1 MAIAPT
7 LNVPQAKF
15 LAMQYKFKAY
25 VAGFGCLRG
34 STPIVTEFGIMPIQ
48 EITRPMRVLSWSA
61 ENNRFELSLSGGA
74 YPKGVANLYR
84 IVTQRGEFVASGHHR
99 ILCAD
104 GSYRSVDS
112 LDESVKVFASSQSLL
127 LTSLAS
133 VPKSLHAGD
142 QRLNQKLADCL
153 GRYADEARRYGQLL
167 LSAAD
172 NARVSSQQSY
182 DALISDR
189 YGAHV
194 DALLAL
200 EQWHTHPDQQYGRRE
215 SRDFAP
221 RFGHLEVGAQHCE
234 PGERFERAFPC
245 NQPSL
250 RSLLTFCSHQQE
262 QEFCLSRFPAGLAS
276 DAVSGLVRT
285 EIYSGKHGCGHNQLT
300 QPLLKQCGLDVPNR
314 KLHGLEAS
322 KLNSLIETCN
332 ILSVSRLSKAETYFD
347 LQVLDNNCYVTADGA
362 IHHNSGK
369 TWVGCGGICK
379 GMWEHPKINQGY
391 FAPTYPQIRDI
402 FYPTVEE
409 VAYDWGLNV
418 KINEGNKEVHFY
430 AGKQFR
436 GTTICRSMEK
446 PHTIVGFK
454 IGNALIDELD
464 VMPAK
469 KAQLAWRKIIARM
482 RYNVPGLRNGIDVT
496 TTPEG
501 FKFVYQQF
509 AKAVRDKPSLS
520 TLYGLVQ
527 ASTFDNEK
535 NLPADYIPSL
545 MESYPPE
552 LIKAYLR
559 GQFTN
564 LSSGTI
570 YHQFDRQLNN
580 CQEEEQPGEPLYIGM
595 DFNVGK
601 MAGIVHVLRLGLP
614 CAVTEIIKAY
624 DTPDIIRIIKERF
637 WLYDGHDYRKVREI
651 YIYPDASGDSRK
663 SAHASTTDIAQLK
676 QAGFNVIVNDSN
688 PPVKDRINSMNA
700 MFCNGNG
707 ERRYKVNVKRC
718 PVYTESLEQQVWGE
732 NGEPDKKADNDH
744 PNDAGGYFIVKQFPI
759 IKPTG
764 KVTKLRM

>member
-7 LNVPQAKF
+7 LNIPQARF
-15 LAMQYKFKAY
+15 LAMEHKFKAY
-25 VAGFGCLRG
+25 VAGFG
-34 STPIVTEFGIMPIQ
+34 
-48 EITRPMRVLSWSA
+48 
-61 ENNRFELSLSGGA
+61 
-74 YPKGVANLYR
+74 
-84 IVTQRGEFVASGHHR
+84 
-99 ILCAD
+99 
-104 GSYRSVDS
+104 
-112 LDESVKVFASSQSLL
+112 
-127 LTSLAS
+127 
-133 VPKSLHAGD
+133 
-142 QRLNQKLADCL
+142 
-153 GRYADEARRYGQLL
+153 
-167 LSAAD
+167 
-172 NARVSSQQSY
+172 
-182 DALISDR
+182 
-189 YGAHV
+189 
-194 DALLAL
+194 
-200 EQWHTHPDQQYGRRE
+200 
-215 SRDFAP
+215 
-221 RFGHLEVGAQHCE
+221 
-234 PGERFERAFPC
+234 
-245 NQPSL
+245 
-250 RSLLTFCSHQQE
+250 
-262 QEFCLSRFPAGLAS
+262 
-276 DAVSGLVRT
+276 
-285 EIYSGKHGCGHNQLT
+285 
-300 QPLLKQCGLDVPNR
+300 
-314 KLHGLEAS
+314 
-322 KLNSLIETCN
+322 
-332 ILSVSRLSKAETYFD
+332 
-347 LQVLDNNCYVTADGA
+347 
-362 IHHNSGK
+362 SGK

-409 VAYDWGLNV
+409 VAHDWGLNV

-430 AGKQFR
+430 AGRQYR

-446 PHTIVGFK
+446 PQTIVGFK

-509 AKAVRDKPSLS
+509 KKAVRDKPSLS

-559 GQFTN
+559 GLFTN
-564 LSSGTI
+564 LTSGTI
-570 YHQFDRQLNN
+570 YHQFDRKLNN
-580 CQEEEQPGEPLYIGM
+580 CKEEEQPGEPLYIGM

-676 QAGFNVIVNDSN
+676 QAGFNVIVNNSN

-732 NGEPDKKADNDH
+732 NGEPDKSADNDH

-764 KVTKLRM
+764 KSTPLRM